1 MMIPKPPPLLTSL
14 QIQYWTPLRRRVLT
28 TKSWRDTTS
37 SDTNVWVHLVSGH
50 KWCHS
55 IGWCYFDASHH
66 AGATAMCL
74 LNLDQIC
81 PCIFRSLWF
90 SAHLPEMAH
99 SVAVVICL
107 IIQRCRWFF
116 KSGWASS
123 NAVGI
128 ICPPGC
134 SRVNWTPKFRWACGS
149 TGSKSYFTTYTFSG
163 TFTKQILVWRER
175 FQLIQILV
183 GFLLVYFVTN
193 FSLLFRLAVALV
205 LVWKLEIFWT
215 FKAFS
220 SPMCDVDF

>member
-1 MMIPKPPPLLTSL
+1 MTPSLCSTCQVNRTSLVIDDDTKATTSVNLPLNSILNTTVPEQSNFWLLTAL
-14 QIQYWTPLRRRVLT
+14 TLLRRRVLT

-37 SDTNVWVHLVSGH
+37 SDTNFWVHLVSGH
-50 KWCHS
+50 KWCPS
-55 IGWCYFDASHH
+55 IGWCDFDASHH

-123 NAVGI
+123 NAVGVI
-128 ICPPGC
+128 GLTELPN
-134 SRVNWTPKFRWACGS
+134 SRWA
-149 TGSKSYFTTYTFSG
+149 
-163 TFTKQILVWRER
+163 
-175 FQLIQILV
+175 
-183 GFLLVYFVTN
+183 
-193 FSLLFRLAVALV
+193 
-205 LVWKLEIFWT
+205 
-215 FKAFS
+215 KAH
-220 SPMCDVDF
+220 PATH